1 MEPITSE
8 QELKTLLDEG
18 KITQEE
24 YHELLAA
31 MKDKPRQNPVELS
44 PGQGQDKPKT
54 RLGRASLVLFLVSL
68 ILPWVVI
75 VWAWLLASSSRNSVG
90 TKLSFAFLAL
100 LVFIAL
106 LCGLLAFIFGI
117 IAWKTT
123 PGKIAVLGTLLAVV
137 CFPFLFAFLGL
148 IGGYRSAA
156 HSEGGSTATQLYR
169 TYSCDSLDSLIVG
182 QTGTPYKGNLFAVE
196 KGILS
201 EDKGA
206 IRIQV
211 LEANTFHLYETGP
224 LEKANNTMLFYQ
236 AKVRTEALN
245 GKAYLELWCSIP
257 GKGEFFSRF
266 MDQPISGTNNWTTL
280 QIPFRNDSGI
290 NPDNVKLNLV
300 VEGTGTVWI
309 DDIRL
314 TGQSL

>member
-31 MKDKPRQNPVELS
+31 MKDKPRQNPAELS
-44 PGQGQDKPKT
+44 LGQGQDKPKK
-54 RLGRASLVLFLVSL
+54 RLGRAALILFIISLVLPGVFIGLV
-68 ILPWVVI
+68 
-75 VWAWLLASSSRNSVG
+75 WLLAGRSGSSVEHTAMVQIS
-90 TKLSFAFLAL
+90 LAL
-100 LVFIAL
+100 LVLVEL
-106 LCGLLAFIFGI
+106 LCGPLAFIFGI

-137 CFPFLFAFLGL
+137 CFPFLFMFLGLIGGL

-169 TYSCDSLDSLIVG
+169 TYSCDTLDSLIVG
-182 QTGTPYKGNLFAVE
+182 QTGSPVE
-196 KGILS
+196 NGVFS
-201 EDKGA
+201 EDQGA
-206 IRIQV
+206 IKIQV
-211 LEANTFHLYETGP
+211 LKANIFHLYETGP
-224 LEKANNTMLFYQ
+224 LENANNTMLFYR
-236 AKVRTEALN
+236 AKVRTEALT
-245 GKAYLELWCSIP
+245 GKVYLELWCSIP
-257 GKGEFFSRF
+257 GKGESFSRGL
-266 MDQPISGTNNWTTL
+266 DQPISGTNNWTTL

-290 NPDNVKLNLV
+290 NPDNIKLNLV

-309 DDIRL
+309 DDIQL
-314 TGQSL
+314 LGQPLK

>member
-24 YHELLAA
+24 YKELLAA

-68 ILPWVVI
+68 VLPWVVI

-182 QTGTPYKGNLFAVE
+182 QTRNPAE
-196 KGILS
+196 KGIVTQENGS
-201 EDKGA
+201 IKIE
-206 IRIQV
+206 V
-211 LEANTFHLYETGP
+211 LAPDTFHLYETGP
-224 LEKANNTMLFYQ
+224 LKNANNTMLFYQ
-236 AKVRTEALN
+236 AKVRTGALA
-245 GKAYLELWCSIP
+245 GRAYLELWCSIP
-257 GKGEFFSRF
+257 GKGEFFSRGL
-266 MDQPISGTNNWTTL
+266 DQPIFGTNNWPTL

-290 NPDNVKLNLV
+290 NPDNIKLNLV

-314 TGQSL
+314 TGRPL